1 MRNRVYVTV
10 EGPSI
15 CLSGRLSHR
24 STAATA
30 VGGFAAERPAGRRH
44 QLTAMGAEQQAQV
57 LNRSRWRRPNTDS
70 CLHYAHIQQ
79 CLIIIT
85 IYDLII
91 VKVESFR

>member
-15 CLSGRLSHR
+15 CLSVRLSHR

-44 QLTAMGAEQQAQV
+44 QLTAMGAEQQA
-57 LNRSRWRRPNTDS
+57 
-70 CLHYAHIQQ
+70 
-79 CLIIIT
+79 
-85 IYDLII
+85 
-91 VKVESFR
+91 